1 MHLSANPEGAHHP
14 SPFSRVGALKFFT
27 KAWAETMTDTALA
40 SGVGVKEK
48 KLDRMLLSGDKTP
61 TSPLTKK
68 TVFPDRYIWL
78 KFAP

>member
-1 MHLSANPEGAHHP
+1 
-14 SPFSRVGALKFFT
+14 
-27 KAWAETMTDTALA
+27 MTDTALA

-48 KLDRMLLSGDKTP
+48 KLDHMLLSGDKTP